1 VQHRQQTDAEGA
13 ALAALLAATVAL
25 LDRLRATS
33 DPAERARLGADF
45 EARVADLRED
55 LERRTGLDQIAVE
68 AAVARALGR
77 VAELVRATPPRP

>member
-1 VQHRQQTDAEGA
+1 MQHRGQADAGGA
-13 ALAALLAATVAL
+13 ALAALLAAVAAL

-45 EARVADLRED
+45 EAHVAGLHADLG
-55 LERRTGLDQIAVE
+55 RRTGFDRAGAE